1 MLQDMY
7 ESDTGLVE
15 ELLPKVPS
23 PEWPKEILCRSTSQ

>member
-15 ELLPKVPS
+15 ELLAKVSS
-23 PEWPKEILCRSTSQ
+23 PEQPKETFL